1 MPVLG
6 ANITK
11 ETNKVL
17 NDLLKSEKFVRF
29 ALQNKLT
36 LFDNTLLI
44 RLAII
49 NFVKHLPSNEEVLEY
64 KIALLSPSEFEN
76 FLKEY
81 GDSMI

>member
-11 ETNKVL
+11 ETMKVL
-17 NDLLKSEKFVRF
+17 HDLLKSEKFVQF

-49 NFVKHLPSNEEVLEY
+49 NFVKHLPSNEEILEY
-64 KIALLSPSEFEN
+64 KIALLIPSEFEN

-81 GDSMI
+81 GD